1 MIQAPFSR
9 LPVRGRHFLFFAASL
24 FLASAQAGKAETIW
38 TRDNDFVRL
47 ERADGAS
54 AASTLPKLS
63 ADAIR
68 ASLTAVQV
76 THDNELVPVLDGEQ
90 LAIIAEPI
98 ARALAEASPGQDVVF
113 SVHGRWGTM
122 DYFGPPRST
131 SGRIFVDGNS
141 LDLIIGMV
149 KGTFLASG
157 LTVDPTRIRTG
168 SRLTAQDTEHRIV
181 PNSAVSLAIAGR
193 TDWAR
198 ISPQAWVGTTY
209 VTPLVQQAPAAAP
222 AYAPSPASAAAAP
235 LPEPA
240 SPAMVAAPV
249 PQDPNQI
256 EQRFVALKRLLD
268 NHMISQ
274 DEYDHAKADLL
285 KAMASLPQ
293 H

>member
-1 MIQAPFSR
+1 MIQAPFLQ
-9 LPVRGRHFLFFAASL
+9 LPVRGRHFLFFAAAL
-24 FLASAQAGKAETIW
+24 FLSSAQASQAETIW
-38 TRDNDFVRL
+38 SKDNDFVRL

-68 ASLTAVQV
+68 ASLAAVQV
-76 THDNELVPVLDGEQ
+76 THDGETVPVLDADQ
-90 LAIIAEPI
+90 LELIAAPI

-113 SVHGRWGTM
+113 AVHGRWGTL
-122 DYFGPPRST
+122 DYFGPPRAT
-131 SGRIFVDGNS
+131 AGRLFVDGGS
-141 LDLIIGMV
+141 LDLIIGQV

-157 LTVDPTRIRTG
+157 LTIDPTRIRTG
-168 SRLTAQDTEHRIV
+168 SRMTAQDTEHRII
-181 PNSAVSLAIAGR
+181 PNGAVSLAIAGR

-198 ISPQAWVGTTY
+198 ISPQAWIGTTY
-209 VTPLVQQAPAAAP
+209 GAPIAQTPAAP
-222 AYAPSPASAAAAP
+222 AYTPSQLPGATAT
-235 LPEPA
+235 PEPA

-256 EQRFVALKRLLD
+256 EQRFLALKRLLD

-274 DEYDHAKADLL
+274 DEYDRAKADLL
-285 KAMASLPQ
+285 KAMATLPA

>member
-1 MIQAPFSR
+1 
-9 LPVRGRHFLFFAASL
+9 LFFAASL
-24 FLASAQAGKAETIW
+24 FLFSAEAGQAETIW
-38 TRDNDFVRL
+38 TKDNDFVRL

-54 AASTLPKLS
+54 AASTLPRLS

-68 ASLTAVQV
+68 ASLSAVRV
-76 THDNELVPVLDGEQ
+76 THDSETVPVLDEDQ

-98 ARALAEASPGQDVVF
+98 SRALAEASPGQDVVF

-131 SGRIFVDGNS
+131 AGRIFVDGGS
-141 LDLIIGMV
+141 LDLIIGQV

-157 LTVDPTRIRTG
+157 LTIDPSRIRTG

-181 PNSAVSLAIAGR
+181 PNGAVSLAIAGR
-193 TDWAR
+193 SDWAR
-198 ISPQAWVGTTY
+198 ISPQAWIGTSY
-209 VTPLVQQAPAAAP
+209 SGPMAQAPAAAP
-222 AYAPSPASAAAAP
+222 AYAAAPAASAAP
-235 LPEPA
+235 MPEPA

-256 EQRFVALKRLLD
+256 EQRFLALKRLLD

-274 DEYDHAKADLL
+274 DDYDHAKADLL
-285 KAMASLPQ
+285 KAMASLPPQ